1 MYNFLQGTKIIIEVL
16 FPGEFRIGWEYE
28 GVKYIPG
35 SGSYYDLDTALDQA
49 WQAFCRE
56 FPHLTQRVPDW
67 AAAPKSGGEAR
78 SK

>member
-1 MYNFLQGTKIIIEVL
+1 MYKFLQGTKIIIEVL

-28 GVKYIPG
+28 GVKYVPG

-56 FPHLTQRVPDW
+56 FPRPTLHAPD
-67 AAAPKSGGEAR
+67 AAKSAAEIE
-78 SK
+78 